1 MARKKILLPRGTKI
15 PNHIAVVLDGNRRWA
30 RSRGLSASEGHKAGY
45 QAIYELAKASREL
58 GVHTFTAWALSTE
71 NWRERPERE
80 VKVIFML
87 AKKALRLIEEEAD
100 KEKVRFVHIGRKDR
114 LPRDIIQKILEL
126 EEKTKHHK
134 KHLLNLALDYGG
146 TDEIVRATQK
156 IINDQVPAHKIDEK
170 LFASYLDTAGQPYP
184 YVDLFIRTSGEL
196 RTSGLMPFQT
206 YYAEF
211 YWERDHLP
219 DFTPEK
225 LKTAILDYSRRR
237 RRFGG
242 NDEAEHLKF
251 KPEMAAKLELA
262 WWRLQNIPEGEKFTH
277 YAVRHLK
284 EQFGLSTR
292 LATRAAK
299 YMALAVVAGEKDK
312 WPKARLNLKR
322 FYKLVRDEVKLAFE
336 PEIVASL
343 EVKFWQEMQGKNR
356 VEAVG
361 EAEDTARELYAET
374 YRISLFQAA
383 KIAHLRV
390 LASLERNL
398 ALAGLGAEHWDRA
411 EEYLQKF
418 YSALK
423 ERVA

>member
-1 MARKKILLPRGTKI
+1 MAEKIVLSHGTKI
-15 PNHIAVVLDGNRRWA
+15 PNHIALVLDGNRRWA
-30 RSRGLSASEGHKAGY
+30 RSRGLSAAEGHKAGF
-45 QAIYELAKASREL
+45 QAVQEVARSARDL

-71 NWRERPERE
+71 NWLERPEPEAKAILRLAGQALKLIE
-80 VKVIFML
+80 RD
-87 AKKALRLIEEEAD
+87 AKKEG
-100 KEKVRFVHIGRKDR
+100 VRFIHIGRKDR
-114 LPRDIIQKILEL
+114 LPQALIQKIAEL
-126 EEKTKHHK
+126 EAKTKNYK
-134 KHLLNLALDYGG
+134 KHIFNLALDYGG
-146 TDEIVRATQK
+146 NDEIVRATRK
-156 IINDQVPAHKIDEK
+156 IVTDGIPAQKIDEK
-170 LFASYLDTAGQPYP
+170 LFASYLDTCDQPYP

-219 DFTPEK
+219 DFTQEK
-225 LKTAILDYSRRR
+225 LKAAILDYSRRR

-262 WWRLQNIPEGEKFTH
+262 WWRLSKIPAGESFTN
-277 YAVRHLK
+277 YTIKHLK
-284 EQFGLSTR
+284 EQFGLSSH
-292 LATRAAK
+292 LARQAAK

-312 WPKARLNLKR
+312 WPKAKTNLKR
-322 FYKLVRDEVKLAFE
+322 FYRLIRDEVKLAFE

-343 EVKFWQEMQGKNR
+343 EVKFWQEMRGRDR
-356 VEAVG
+356 VEAAG

-398 ALAGLGAEHWDRA
+398 ALAGLGDYHWDRA